1 MTQVSL
7 RSVIKGGGDR
17 AWGARRATPFFIWI
31 TFFPIIK
38 WRGNILFKG
47 RARHCRPP
55 RAPRAPRSRKEAY
68 FTRQPP
74 TRRAEANAG
83 SASSREGSAVGPEKN
98 ALDAAAQ
105 RPRKFEGAWA
115 VRAGHE
121 TGGH

>member
-17 AWGARRATPFFIWI
+17 AWGARRATPFS
-31 TFFPIIK
+31 FPIK
-38 WRGNILFKG
+38 
-47 RARHCRPP
+47 C
-55 RAPRAPRSRKEAY
+55 
-68 FTRQPP
+68 
-74 TRRAEANAG
+74 
-83 SASSREGSAVGPEKN
+83 PEKN

-115 VRAGHE
+115 VSAGHE